1 MQKFYSSFIII
12 FFLGNLLFA
21 KTTALSTKNLELIHI
36 IGQQRMLSQQIT
48 KAYLYAGHKVSVYKA
63 NRQLRSSLNN
73 FYKTYSTIN
82 TSTKSSKIKNV
93 MSFIKKSSD
102 KFKILSKKPLNE
114 NNTKLIL
121 ALSEKVLA
129 KSHNVALL
137 LKNSLQKEAYDSVT
151 NSTQQQML
159 AEKLAT
165 YYIVG
170 QSKIKDSSIEKT
182 MKASIL
188 LFSKNH
194 KALMANQKN
203 TKGITRRL
211 KKVDEIWKIINPL
224 YKKDKLSSIV
234 FSLTD
239 DINKEMEE
247 VTKLYMVAF
256 R

>member
-1 MQKFYSSFIII
+1 MHKFYSSFIII
-12 FFLGNLLFA
+12 FFLNNLLFA
-21 KTTALSTKNLELIHI
+21 KTTTLSTKNLELIHI

-48 KAYLYAGHKVSVYKA
+48 KAYLYAGHNVSQYQA
-63 NRQLRSSLNN
+63 NKQLRSSLNN

-82 TSTKSSKIKNV
+82 TSTKSSKIKKV
-93 MSFIKKSSD
+93 MSFIKTSSD
-102 KFKILSKKPLNE
+102 KFKALSKKPVNA

-129 KSHNVALL
+129 KSKNVASL
-137 LKNSLQKEAYDSVT
+137 LKKNLQKEAYDLVT
-151 NSTQQQML
+151 NATQQQML
-159 AEKLAT
+159 AEKMAT
-165 YYIVG
+165 YYLVG
-170 QSKIKDSSIEKT
+170 QSDIKDSTIEQN

-194 KALMANQKN
+194 KTLMKNKKN
-203 TKGITRRL
+203 TKGIKRRL
-211 KKVDEIWKIINPL
+211 KKVDEIWKIISPL

-239 DINKEMEE
+239 DMNREMKEI
-247 VTKLYMVAF
+247 TKLYMVAF